1 MIFRVTESMKYGSL
15 TNSLSNIQVKS
26 TSLMEKISTQKN
38 INRPSDDPVGAR
50 KILNYNSTLASIDQ
64 YQTNITNAQTWLS
77 LTDTN
82 LEAIKDIIAEA
93 ESAAMGATDDT
104 MNANA
109 AILSSLID
117 EALSIMNAKHGDSYI
132 FGGSRTDV
140 APFSLNS
147 TNTIIGT
154 TAGTASNTFKG
165 TVTSDGTYTAAENN
179 TYAIKIVDGGALY
192 AATYQVSTDGGKTWG
207 IEQYLP
213 PKMVEGSKANT
224 VSGTAITATT
234 AWNAIDGAGVVS
246 NDTITISGK
255 THDGTSISGTY
266 TVTNAS
272 TGTVQ
277 DLLDEIENTFAAFGS
292 TVTASINTAGKIIVT
307 DGVSGD
313 SQMEITLVGNNESG
327 GNLDFGTIDTK
338 TTTSITLGDGI
349 SMTFDDLG
357 TQIFA
362 TNDLFTV
369 NASVE
374 PGIGAA
380 SAATA
385 NAFNGKVT
393 SDGTYTG
400 TENKTYA
407 VKVIAGG
414 ALGTATC
421 RLSSDGGKTW
431 SDPPVIIPD
440 SSGSLALGDDGVTMK
455 FDDSA
460 ATQKNLAA
468 GDLFTV
474 NAYAAGYYRGN
485 DNDLTVQI
493 GKNNNFV
500 YNITGSDAFTAA
512 NGPTATAAINP
523 SASLPVEDTIT
534 LTRGDSAGSWTI
546 TSHNQYPN
554 MVITSIS
561 DTQITIDADNDTTPD
576 ITLTLSD
583 GKWQKGNTVSFTIME
598 GGTPLSPVLSSVEV
612 KGPGTVDLLRT
623 LKALKAA
630 LEAHDENVVAV
641 QIDDL
646 ENIQTQVLQAQTKA
660 GAKASYLELS
670 AANLT
675 VLNERITSMKS
686 NIEDADLD
694 KLIVSYQMEQV
705 ALEAS
710 YNLAAQIGK
719 MTIMDYL
726 R

>member
-1 MIFRVTESMKYGSL
+1 MICRVTESMRYSILTGSI
-15 TNSLSNIQVKS
+15 SNVQVKS
-26 TSLMEKISTQKN
+26 ASLMEKISTQKN
-38 INRPSDDPVGAR
+38 INRPSDDPVGAVKVLR
-50 KILNYNSTLASIDQ
+50 YTSTMSSLEQ
-64 YQTNITNAQTWLS
+64 YQSNITNAETWLS
-77 LTDTN
+77 VTDTAMSSIRDLVSKAQTVAAAQYGAN
-82 LEAIKDIIAEA
+82 GSDETMDS
-93 ESAAMGATDDT
+93 SADFVSG
-104 MNANA
+104 
-109 AILSSLID
+109 LID
-117 EALSIMNAKHGDSYI
+117 SALALMNTKQGDSYI
-132 FGGSRTDV
+132 LGGSRTDV
-140 APFSLNS
+140 APFTL
-147 TNTIIGT
+147 TPTATTIGNP
-154 TAGTASNTFKG
+154 AGTATNVFTG
-165 TVTSDGTYTAAENN
+165 TVTKSGTYTGSEDK
-179 TYAIKIVDGGALY
+179 TYAVKIVDPGVLGT
-192 AATYQVSTDGGKTWG
+192 ATCKVSNDGGKTWSDTQN
-207 IEQYLP
+207 IPL
-213 PKMVEGSKANT
+213 
-224 VSGTAITATT
+224 SG
-234 AWNAIDGAGVVS
+234 V
-246 NDTITISGK
+246 
-255 THDGTSISGTY
+255 
-266 TVTNAS
+266 
-272 TGTVQ
+272 
-277 DLLDEIENTFAAFGS
+277 LD
-292 TVTASINTAGKIIVT
+292 
-307 DGVSGD
+307 
-313 SQMEITLVGNNESG
+313 
-327 GNLDFGTIDTK
+327 
-338 TTTSITLGDGI
+338 LGDGVRI
-349 SMTFDDLG
+349 TFDDLG
-357 TQIFA
+357 GTKSFA

-385 NAFNGKVT
+385 NAFNGTVT

-400 TENKTYA
+400 AENKTYA

-414 ALGTATC
+414 VLGTATC
-421 RLSSDGGKTW
+421 KISSDGGKTW

-630 LEAHDENVVAV
+630 LEAHDENAVAA